1 METKKNENKLSQNK
15 TYNMMIEIL
24 LKNKEIDSKR
34 KQDYLSYATNIKKYN
49 YENVKEIELK
59 DILDDIRNLN
69 EYFKESDEISL
80 VKDRIAKEIEIINM
94 INELYNNPDKINL
107 KEYIETISEELDMLY
122 LQTDLKVRKNSGLTY
137 TLVKKEK

>member
-1 METKKNENKLSQNK
+1 METKKKENKLSQNK

-59 DILDDIRNLN
+59 DIL
-69 EYFKESDEISL
+69 EKTMSL
-80 VKDRIAKEIEIINM
+80 Q
-94 INELYNNPDKINL
+94 Y
-107 KEYIETISEELDMLY
+107 
-122 LQTDLKVRKNSGLTY
+122 
-137 TLVKKEK
+137 

>member
-1 METKKNENKLSQNK
+1 METKKKENKLSQNE

-59 DILDDIRNLN
+59 DIL
-69 EYFKESDEISL
+69 EKTMSL
-80 VKDRIAKEIEIINM
+80 Q
-94 INELYNNPDKINL
+94 Y
-107 KEYIETISEELDMLY
+107 
-122 LQTDLKVRKNSGLTY
+122 
-137 TLVKKEK
+137 

>member
-24 LKNKEIDSKR
+24 LKNKQIDSKR

>member
-1 METKKNENKLSQNK
+1 MKTKKKENKLSQNK

-59 DILDDIRNLN
+59 DIL
-69 EYFKESDEISL
+69 EKTMSL
-80 VKDRIAKEIEIINM
+80 Q
-94 INELYNNPDKINL
+94 Y
-107 KEYIETISEELDMLY
+107 
-122 LQTDLKVRKNSGLTY
+122 
-137 TLVKKEK
+137 